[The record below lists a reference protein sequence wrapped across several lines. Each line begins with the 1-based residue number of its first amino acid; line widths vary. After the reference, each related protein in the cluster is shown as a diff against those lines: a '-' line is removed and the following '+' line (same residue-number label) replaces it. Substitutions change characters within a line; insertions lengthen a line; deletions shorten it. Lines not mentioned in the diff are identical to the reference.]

1 MGAWRRVL
9 PAAAAPGGGRVAVAA
24 AAAAARRAATR
35 VAGGGGGGTA
45 AAPPA
50 PPAGPGGARQGG
62 APGAPPLPPPLPPR
76 DVAPSP
82 AEWLERAAAEL
93 RSPSPAAAE
102 AALTRHTPEGIP
114 IKALYTSADVSAERL
129 AAEALP
135 GVHPYTR
142 GVHATMY
149 THRPWTVRQY
159 SGFATAEE
167 SNAAYKAALGAGGKG
182 LSVAFDLAT
191 HRGYDSDHERVSGD
205 VGMAGVAIDSV
216 EDMKRLFEGIPLDEV
231 SVSMTMNGAVVPV
244 LAFFIVAAE
253 EAGVPASALRG
264 TIQNDILKEFNV
276 RNTFIYPPAPSLRLI
291 SDIMAYCSAEMPR
304 FNTISVSGYHM
315 LEAGA
320 GPALELGLTL
330 ADGLE
335 YLRCAKRA
343 GLAIDAVAPRVSFF
357 FGISMDF
364 YGEVAK
370 LRAARRLWANLV
382 LQHFP
387 EATDERSFKLRT
399 HCQTSGYSLTA
410 AEPWNNVVRT
420 TVEAM
425 AAVLGGTQSLH
436 TNALDEAMALPTPF
450 SSRVARNTQLIL
462 AEETGLTGAVDPWGG
477 SYLMEALT
485 DAVADKAAAVV
496 EEVEAAGGMA
506 VAVVDGWPKAR
517 IEEAAARKQA
527 RVDSGADVVVGVNKY
542 VQEAAPSAPGATAEG
557 GSGAAADD
565 AGGRVSLLSIDAS
578 AICAAQCERLAAIKA
593 ARDDAAVAAALAAVT
608 AAAAATPGADTGVA
622 TNVLAAAVAAARV
635 RATLGEISS
644 AIEAVY
650 GRHQPASSVV
660 RGAYSSAYDAAS
672 AAAGGGGG
680 SDAHAAADD
689 AEAAELRRVTTLV
702 SDFAADAGRRPRLL
716 VAKLGQDGHD
726 RGAKVISAG
735 FGDLGYDVDVSPLF
749 ATPAEVARA
758 ALEADVHAVGVSSQA
773 AAHRTLVPELVTRLR
788 SQPGTRDVAVLVGG
802 VIPEEHYEE
811 LRAQGVDLVFG
822 PGTRIPDAAEK
833 VVRLLRERGGDHLR

>member
-1 MGAWRRVL
+1 M
-9 PAAAAPGGGRVAVAA
+9 AA
-24 AAAAARRAATR
+24 
-35 VAGGGGGGTA
+35 
-45 AAPPA
+45 
-50 PPAGPGGARQGG
+50 
-62 APGAPPLPPPLPPR
+62 
-76 DVAPSP
+76 SP
-82 AEWLERAAAEL
+82 ASWLARAAAEL
-93 RSPSPAAAE
+93 RSPTPAAAE
-102 AALTRHTPEGIP
+102 AALTRHTPEGVP
-114 IKALYTSADVSAERL
+114 VKALYTPADVDAGRL

-135 GVHPYTR
+135 GAFPYTR

-159 SGFATAEE
+159 AGFATAEE
-167 SNAAYKAALGAGGKG
+167 SNAAYKAALAAGGKG
-182 LSVAFDLAT
+182 LSVAFDLPT
-191 HRGYDSDHERVSGD
+191 HRGYDSDHGRVAGD

-216 EDMKRLFEGIPLDEV
+216 EDMARLFEGIPLDEV

-253 EAGVPASALRG
+253 EAGVPAAALRG

-335 YLRCAKRA
+335 YLRCAVRA
-343 GLAIDAVAPRVSFF
+343 GLPIDAVAPRVSFF

-370 LRAARRLWANLV
+370 LRAARRLWARLV
-382 LQHFP
+382 RTHFP
-387 EATDERSFKLRT
+387 DATDERSFKLRT

-462 AEETGLTGAVDPWGG
+462 AEETGLTGIVDPWGG
-477 SYLMEALT
+477 SYAMEALT
-485 DAVADKAAAVV
+485 DAVAEKAAAVV

-542 VQEAAPSAPGATAEG
+542 VQEAAPPPSASAAASAGGA
-557 GSGAAADD
+557 GAAAAGDD
-565 AGGRVSLLSIDAS
+565 ASGGRVSLLSIDSA

-593 ARDDAAVAAALAAVT
+593 ARDGAAVAAALAAVT
-608 AAAAATPGADTGVA
+608 AAAAAAPGAGTSVA

-635 RATLGEISS
+635 RATLGEIS
-644 AIEAVY
+644 AALEAVY

-660 RGAYSSAYDAAS
+660 RGAYSAAYDAA
-672 AAAGGGGG
+672 AAAGGGGADG
-680 SDAHAAADD
+680 DDD
-689 AEAAELRRVTTLV
+689 AEAAELRRVTDLV
-702 SDFAADAGRRPRLL
+702 AAFAADAGRRPRLL

-773 AAHRTLVPELVTRLR
+773 AAHRTLVPELVGLLR
-788 SQPGTRDVAVLVGG
+788 AQEGTRDVAVLVGG
-802 VIPEEHYEE
+802 VIPEEHYAE
-811 LRAQGVDLVFG
+811 LREQGVDLVFG

-833 VVRLLRERGGDHLR
+833 VVRLLRERGGDQLR

>member
-1 MGAWRRVL
+1 L
-9 PAAAAPGGGRVAVAA
+9 D
-24 AAAAARRAATR
+24 RATKEIR
-35 VAGGGGGGTA
+35 
-45 AAPPA
+45 
-50 PPAGPGGARQGG
+50 
-62 APGAPPLPPPLPPR
+62 
-76 DVAPSP
+76 APSP
-82 AEWLERAAAEL
+82 AD
-93 RSPSPAAAE
+93 AE
-102 AALTRHTPEGIP
+102 AALVHHTPEGIP
-114 IKALYTSADVSAERL
+114 IKGLYTAADVDAERL

-135 GVHPYTR
+135 GDFPYTR

-167 SNAAYKAALGAGGKG
+167 SNAAYKAALAAGGKG

-191 HRGYDSDHERVSGD
+191 HRGYDSDHERVAGD
-205 VGMAGVAIDSV
+205 VGMAGVAIDTV
-216 EDMKRLFEGIPLDEV
+216 EDMARLFEGIPLGDV

-244 LAFFIVAAE
+244 LAFFIVAAA
-253 EAGVPASALRG
+253 EAGVPAAALRG

-330 ADGLE
+330 ADGVE

-364 YGEVAK
+364 YAEVAK
-370 LRAARRLWANLV
+370 LRAARRLWASLV
-382 LQHFP
+382 RAHFP
-387 EATDERSFKLRT
+387 EAADARSFKLRT

-436 TNALDEAMALPTPF
+436 TNALDEALALPTPF

-462 AEETGLTGAVDPWGG
+462 AEETGLTSIVDPWGG
-477 SYLMEALT
+477 SYAMEALT
-485 DAVADKAAAVV
+485 DAIADKAATIVA
-496 EEVEAAGGMA
+496 EVEAAGGMA

-542 VQEAAPSAPGATAEG
+542 VQEAAADASGAGTAGAEG
-557 GSGAAADD
+557 GDSG
-565 AGGRVSLLSIDAS
+565 GGGGGGGDGGGGGQVSLLSIDAA
-578 AICAAQCERLAAIKA
+578 AICASQCERLANVKA
-593 ARDDAAVAAALAAVT
+593 RRDGAAVAAALEGLT
-608 AAAAATPGADTGVA
+608 AAAAAAPDGSAGVGAD
-622 TNVLAAAVAAARV
+622 TNVLAAAVVAARA
-635 RATLGEISS
+635 RATLGEISG
-644 AIEAVY
+644 ALEAVY
-650 GRHQPASSVV
+650 GRHQPVSSVV
-660 RGAYSSAYDAAS
+660 RGAYSSAYDAVS
-672 AAAGGGGG
+672 GGGAGG
-680 SDAHAAADD
+680 DTDD
-689 AEAAELRRVTTLV
+689 VEAAEMRRVAEQV
-702 SDFAADAGRRPRLL
+702 AAFGVDAGRRPRLL

-735 FGDLGYDVDVSPLF
+735 FGDLGFDVDVSPLF
-749 ATPAEVARA
+749 ATPKEVAAA
-758 ALEADVHAVGVSSQA
+758 ALAADVHVVGVSSQA
-773 AAHRTLVPELVTRLR
+773 AAHRTLVPELVRLLR
-788 SQPGTRDVAVLVGG
+788 SGDGTREVAVIVGG
-802 VIPEEHYEE
+802 VIPADDYPM
-811 LRAQGVDLVFG
+811 LAAAGVDLVFG

-833 VVRLLRERGGDHLR
+833 VVRLLRERGGDALR

>member
-1 MGAWRRVL
+1 
-9 PAAAAPGGGRVAVAA
+9 
-24 AAAAARRAATR
+24 
-35 VAGGGGGGTA
+35 
-45 AAPPA
+45 
-50 PPAGPGGARQGG
+50 
-62 APGAPPLPPPLPPR
+62 
-76 DVAPSP
+76 
-82 AEWLERAAAEL
+82 
-93 RSPSPAAAE
+93 
-102 AALTRHTPEGIP
+102 
-114 IKALYTSADVSAERL
+114 
-129 AAEALP
+129 
-135 GVHPYTR
+135 
-142 GVHATMY
+142 
-149 THRPWTVRQY
+149 
-159 SGFATAEE
+159 
-167 SNAAYKAALGAGGKG
+167 
-182 LSVAFDLAT
+182 
-191 HRGYDSDHERVSGD
+191 
-205 VGMAGVAIDSV
+205 
-216 EDMKRLFEGIPLDEV
+216 
-231 SVSMTMNGAVVPV
+231 MTMNGAVVPV

-253 EAGVPASALRG
+253 EAGVPAAALRG

-335 YLRCAKRA
+335 YLRCAVRA
-343 GLAIDAVAPRVSFF
+343 GLPIDAVAPRVSFF

-370 LRAARRLWANLV
+370 LRAARRLWARLV
-382 LQHFP
+382 RTHFP
-387 EATDERSFKLRT
+387 DATDERSFKLRT

-462 AEETGLTGAVDPWGG
+462 AEETGLTGIVDPWGG
-477 SYLMEALT
+477 SYAMEALT
-485 DAVADKAAAVV
+485 DAVAEKAAAVV

-542 VQEAAPSAPGATAEG
+542 VQEAAPPPSASAAASAGGA
-557 GSGAAADD
+557 GAAAAGDD
-565 AGGRVSLLSIDAS
+565 ASGGRVSLLSIDSA

-593 ARDDAAVAAALAAVT
+593 ARD
-608 AAAAATPGADTGVA
+608 G
-622 TNVLAAAVAAARV
+622 AAVAAARV
-635 RATLGEISS
+635 RATLGEIS
-644 AIEAVY
+644 AALEAVY

-660 RGAYSSAYDAAS
+660 RGAYSAAYDAA
-672 AAAGGGGG
+672 AAAGGGGADG
-680 SDAHAAADD
+680 DDD
-689 AEAAELRRVTTLV
+689 AEAAELRRVTDLV
-702 SDFAADAGRRPRLL
+702 AAFAADAGRRPRLL

-773 AAHRTLVPELVTRLR
+773 AAHRTLVPELVRLLR
-788 SQPGTRDVAVLVGG
+788 AQEGTRDVAVLVGG
-802 VIPEEHYEE
+802 VIPEEHYAE
-811 LRAQGVDLVFG
+811 LREQGVDLVFG

-833 VVRLLRERGGDHLR
+833 VVRLLRERGGDQLR

>member
-1 MGAWRRVL
+1 MD
-9 PAAAAPGGGRVAVAA
+9 
-24 AAAAARRAATR
+24 
-35 VAGGGGGGTA
+35 AG
-45 AAPPA
+45 
-50 PPAGPGGARQGG
+50 
-62 APGAPPLPPPLPPR
+62 
-76 DVAPSP
+76 
-82 AEWLERAAAEL
+82 
-93 RSPSPAAAE
+93 
-102 AALTRHTPEGIP
+102 
-114 IKALYTSADVSAERL
+114 RL

-135 GVHPYTR
+135 GAFPYTR

-159 SGFATAEE
+159 AGFATAEE
-167 SNAAYKAALGAGGKG
+167 SNAAYKAALAAGGKG
-182 LSVAFDLAT
+182 LSVAFDLPT
-191 HRGYDSDHERVSGD
+191 HRGYDSDHGRVAGD

-216 EDMKRLFEGIPLDEV
+216 EDMARLFEGIPLDEV

-253 EAGVPASALRG
+253 EAGVPAAALRG

-335 YLRCAKRA
+335 YLRCAVRA
-343 GLAIDAVAPRVSFF
+343 GLPIDAVAPRVSFF

-370 LRAARRLWANLV
+370 LRAARRLWARLV
-382 LQHFP
+382 RTHFP
-387 EATDERSFKLRT
+387 DATDERSFKLRT

-462 AEETGLTGAVDPWGG
+462 AEETGLTGIVDPWGG
-477 SYLMEALT
+477 SYAMEALT
-485 DAVADKAAAVV
+485 DAVAEKAAAVV

-542 VQEAAPSAPGATAEG
+542 VQEAAPPPSASAAASAGGA
-557 GSGAAADD
+557 GAAAAGDD
-565 AGGRVSLLSIDAS
+565 ASGGRVSLLSIDSA

-593 ARDDAAVAAALAAVT
+593 ARDGAAVAAALAAVT
-608 AAAAATPGADTGVA
+608 AAAAAAPGAGTGVA

-635 RATLGEISS
+635 RATLGEIS
-644 AIEAVY
+644 AALEAVY

-660 RGAYSSAYDAAS
+660 RGAYSAAYDAA
-672 AAAGGGGG
+672 AAAGGGGADG
-680 SDAHAAADD
+680 DDD
-689 AEAAELRRVTTLV
+689 AEAAELRRVTDLV
-702 SDFAADAGRRPRLL
+702 AAFAADAGRRPRLL

-773 AAHRTLVPELVTRLR
+773 AAHRTLVPELVRLLR
-788 SQPGTRDVAVLVGG
+788 AQEGTRDVAVLVGG
-802 VIPEEHYEE
+802 VIPEEHYAE
-811 LRAQGVDLVFG
+811 LREQGVDLVFG

-833 VVRLLRERGGDHLR
+833 VVRLLRERGGDQLR